1 MIHPNNSTTKDVRGV
16 FIIDPNNKVRAISFY
31 PMEVGRS
38 IDEIKRMVIALQ
50 TVDANVV
57 LTPANW
63 QPGNDVLIPYSKSGD
78 KGTDKVTSSDDP
90 SLYEVAWYMVFKK
103 TM

>member
-1 MIHPNNSTTKDVRGV
+1 MDDKSKAVADAYGMIHPNNSSTKDVRGV
-16 FIIDPNNKVRAISFY
+16 FIIDPDNKVRAISFY

-38 IDEIKRMVIALQ
+38 IDEIMRMVIALQ

-63 QPGNDVLIPYSKSGD
+63 QPGNDVLIPYSKSGE
-78 KGTDKVTSSDDP
+78 KGTDKVTRSDDP
-90 SLYEVAWYMVFKK
+90 
-103 TM
+103 